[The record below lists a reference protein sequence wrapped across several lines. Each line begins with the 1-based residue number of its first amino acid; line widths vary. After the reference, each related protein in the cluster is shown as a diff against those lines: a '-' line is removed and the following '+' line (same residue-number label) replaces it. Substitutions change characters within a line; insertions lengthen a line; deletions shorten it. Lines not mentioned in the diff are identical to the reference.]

1 MGEMHPFSSI
11 SRFLDHFITNVVIGY
26 ELSSREGVIG
36 TPEKPL
42 SDLGKVSYRSYWW
55 WILLE
60 ALDRLNI
67 DDVTVCCFC

>member
-1 MGEMHPFSSI
+1 MSVFNCADPPDI
-11 SRFLDHFITNVVIGY
+11 FLYLLTGY

-67 DDVTVCCFC
+67 DDVTVRMVQS